1 MLNCERNVRC
11 TFRGRSVWRCEKQGG
26 LPLEFKLNVAV
37 NTNNIFFLDCI
48 YLLFEREEGREKER
62 ERKINV

>member
-37 NTNNIFFLDCI
+37 NTNI

>member
-1 MLNCERNVRC
+1 M
-11 TFRGRSVWRCEKQGG
+11 WRCEKQGG